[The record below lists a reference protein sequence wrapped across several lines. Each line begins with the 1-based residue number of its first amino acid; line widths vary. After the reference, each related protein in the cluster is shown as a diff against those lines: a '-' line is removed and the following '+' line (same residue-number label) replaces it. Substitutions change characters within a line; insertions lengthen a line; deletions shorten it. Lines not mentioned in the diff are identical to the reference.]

1 MCVSYFQ
8 VYPWLS
14 VVYSLTVVV
23 ASRGAIIVADMI
35 VIVVTWVA
43 TYKTAILSRS
53 VLNQNQPTFA
63 GLLLRDGTL
72 YFA

>member
-8 VYPWLS
+8 AFPRLS
-14 VVYSLTVVV
+14 VVYSLTVVIM
-23 ASRGAIIVADMI
+23 SRGPVIVADII
-35 VIVVTWVA
+35 VIVVTWVT
-43 TYKTAILSRS
+43 TYKTATLARS

-72 YFA
+72 YFT